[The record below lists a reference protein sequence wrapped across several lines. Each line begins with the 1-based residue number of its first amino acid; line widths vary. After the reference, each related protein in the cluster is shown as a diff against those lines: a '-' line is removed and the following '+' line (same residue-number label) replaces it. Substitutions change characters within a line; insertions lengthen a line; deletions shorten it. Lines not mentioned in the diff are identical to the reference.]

1 MVPRADPVVS
11 LWRLPGIRRL
21 LGVTLLGFAGFAATL
36 GSLPW
41 WAVEGGASVSTAG
54 LVTTAMLVTTVATQA
69 VVPAIV
75 RRLGSGRSL
84 AIGLVALGAPCP
96 LYALFTDLGPLL
108 AISAVRGVGFALLTV
123 IGSTLTRMLAPPGR
137 HGEAAGLYGLAIGVT
152 GMAAVP
158 GAVALAQSVGY
169 WPVAL
174 LAGLPVLAVPAA
186 LRLSDGRDT
195 ATASAP
201 SVIGHRRAVQRVL
214 VPSVL
219 LMVVTL
225 SGSGVVTFVPIER
238 PDGLLA
244 AVALL
249 VFGVTGAVGRW
260 RVGVLADRAGAR
272 LLLPA
277 SLVTTAVGLAGVAGG
292 LAAGSDTLLVGGAA
306 ISGLGYGAVQ
316 NLTLVVAFRRVDP
329 VDVPTASAVW
339 NISFD
344 TGTAVG
350 AVAVGAVAAW
360 GADAAGQGGVGIA
373 AALGMCAALLA
384 LAVPLSARTTA

>member
-1 MVPRADPVVS
+1 MAKADPVES

-41 WAVEGGASVSTAG
+41 WAAEGGASVSTAG
-54 LVTTAMLVTTVATQA
+54 LVTAAMLVTTVATQA
-69 VVPAIV
+69 AVPAVV

-108 AISAVRGVGFALLTV
+108 AFSAVRGVGFALLTV
-123 IGSTLTRMLAPPGR
+123 IGSTLTRLLAPPGR
-137 HGEAAGLYGLAIGVT
+137 HGEAAGLYGLAIGVP
-152 GMAAVP
+152 GVIVVP
-158 GAVALAQSVGY
+158 GAVALAQSAGY
-169 WPVAL
+169 WPVAV
-174 LAGLPVLAVPAA
+174 LAALPVLAVPAA
-186 LRLSDGRDT
+186 LALSDDRDAAD
-195 ATASAP
+195 ATAP
-201 SVIGHRRAVQRVL
+201 SVIGHRRAVLRVL

-219 LMVVTL
+219 LLVVTL
-225 SGSGVVTFVPIER
+225 AGSGVVTFVPIER

-249 VFGVTGAVGRW
+249 VFGVTGAAGRW
-260 RVGVLADRAGAR
+260 RSGVLADRSGTA

-277 SLVTTAVGLAGVAGG
+277 SLVTTASGVAGVAGG
-292 LAAGSDTLLVGGAA
+292 LAGGSDALLVGGAA

-316 NLTLVVAFRRVDP
+316 NLTLVAAFRRVDP
-329 VDVPTASAVW
+329 ADVPTASAVW

-344 TGTAVG
+344 AGTAVG

-360 GADAAGQGGVGIA
+360 GADAAGQGGVGVA
-373 AALGMCAALLA
+373 AALGMCAVLLA
-384 LAVPLSARTTA
+384 VAVPLSLRGTA